1 MLLRRRSPQASSGFG
16 VLIGALALT
25 LIVGASGVARAAAPA
40 AGQPPASAATLPTPP
55 LPAPPDPAARYAHCM
70 ALAHSNP
77 AQAFTEAET
86 WRQENGHFP
95 AEHCA
100 AVALIGLK
108 RYAEAAARLE
118 ALAGAM
124 MQESPRLRAETLEQA
139 GQAWLLGN
147 QAAKAKIAFDGA
159 LKLAP
164 GNTDLLIDRAEAYA
178 EEKKYWNAIDDL
190 NQALEQEPDRAD
202 ALVFRASAYRRL
214 PDGLDLART
223 DVDRALKIAPDDVP
237 ALLERGNI
245 RSLKGAFAGASA
257 AWSRVERLAPRS
269 PEAAAAKDNLARPA
283 TVQNSGAPA
292 K

>member
-1 MLLRRRSPQASSGFG
+1 MLLQRRSPQASNGFNA
-16 VLIGALALT
+16 LIWALALV
-25 LIVGASGVARAAAPA
+25 IGASGAAVAKAAPPA
-40 AGQPPASAATLPTPP
+40 AGQAPSSAATLPTPP
-55 LPAPPDPAARYAHCM
+55 DPAAHYARCM
-70 ALAHSNP
+70 ALAHTNP
-77 AQAFTEAET
+77 AQAFTDAEA

-108 RYAEAAARLE
+108 RYPEAAARLE

-124 MQESPRLRAETLEQA
+124 MQQSPRLRAETLEQA

-147 QAAKAKIAFDGA
+147 QPAKAKIAFDGA
-159 LKLAP
+159 LKLLP

-190 NQALEQEPDRAD
+190 NQALEQEPNRAD

-214 PDGLDLART
+214 PNGLDLART
-223 DVDRALKIAPDDVP
+223 DIDRALKIAPDDVP

-245 RSLKGAFAGASA
+245 RSLKGDFAGASA
-257 AWSRVERLAPRS
+257 DWSRVETLAPRS
-269 PEAAAAKDNLARPA
+269 PEAVAAKDNLARLA
-283 TVQNSGAPA
+283 TVQKSGAPA